1 MPCLSPAMSLVLLL
15 AAWPAMADPMP
26 DLMPEFESDTLIVN
40 GVTTTA
46 DGRRFAVVQPQQA
59 GQPEVVEITSDSA
72 RPYPDSR
79 WNGWRDGQDGHAA
92 FVGVNSLRV
101 GPDGGLWAVDRG
113 KPGIEGRLV
122 AGGPKLVRIDPAA
135 DQVTRIYDLS
145 SVAQGESFVD
155 DVRFNGGH
163 AYFTDAGRPGL
174 IVLDLATGHARRV
187 LDGHPSTVAARP
199 LKAEGRLLIDATGRP
214 IVIHAD
220 QLEVSHDGRWLY
232 YQPCSG
238 PMSRIETRFLDN
250 PSMVDNVLADHVEAY
265 ADTPSTGGTAID
277 AGGTIYVS
285 DTDRSRILKI
295 SPDGRISTL
304 LADPRLAWV
313 DAMWI
318 SDDGKLWLPAAQLN
332 RIPGLN
338 HGENA
343 VRRPITVYSI
353 ALGLKP
359 VKR

>member
-1 MPCLSPAMSLVLLL
+1 MFLVLLL
-15 AAWPAMADPMP
+15 AAWPAMADQVP

-40 GVTTTA
+40 GVATTA

-59 GQPEVVEITSDSA
+59 GQPEVVEITTGSA

-113 KPGIEGRLV
+113 KPGIEGTLV
-122 AGGPKLVRIDPAA
+122 AGGPKLVRIDPAT

-174 IVLDLATGHARRV
+174 IVLDLATGRARRV

-199 LKAEGRLLIDATGRP
+199 LVAEGRALVDAAGKA

-220 QLEVSHDGRWLY
+220 QLEVSNDGRWLY

-238 PMSRIETRFLDN
+238 PMSRIETRYLDD
-250 PSMVDNVLADHVEAY
+250 PSLVEAALVSHVEPF

-277 AGGTIYVS
+277 AAGTIYVS
-285 DTDRSRILKI
+285 DTDRSRILAI
-295 SPDGRISTL
+295 SPDGRISIL

-332 RIPGLN
+332 RTPGLN
-338 HGENA
+338 HGQDA
-343 VRRPITVYSI
+343 VRRPVTVYSI